1 LKHLLFGVTQS
12 KNVTTDA
19 TIVAVV
25 VALIASVVK
34 HTAKVLANATAKVVE
49 KIRPSAVLCL
59 RLAAFFTNPA
69 HGAYLREEELTE
81 QLIPGTIVG
90 DCHF

>member
-1 LKHLLFGVTQS
+1 LKHLLFRVTQS

-34 HTAKVLANATAKVVE
+34 HTAKVLAYATAKVVE
-49 KIRPSAVLCL
+49 KICPSAILCL
-59 RLAAFFTNPA
+59 AASFINPV
-69 HGAYLREEELTE
+69 HGAYLREEELTQ
-81 QLIPGTIVG
+81 QLIPGTIVA